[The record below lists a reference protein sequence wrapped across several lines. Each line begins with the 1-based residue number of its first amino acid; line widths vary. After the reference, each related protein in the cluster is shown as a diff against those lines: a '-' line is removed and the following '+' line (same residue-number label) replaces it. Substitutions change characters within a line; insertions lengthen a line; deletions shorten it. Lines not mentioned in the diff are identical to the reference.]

1 MKPIKLDDNLK
12 TALETV
18 VDKTTKDIKWSL
30 WAGVGAY
37 FYGSGRKPTDI
48 DIITRKS
55 DMQRLA
61 SCLNEFVIMQP
72 KVIEKDM
79 FRVPLAKFKVNEY
92 EVEAC
97 SDITITVEGKEY
109 LFKCD
114 EKLIK
119 RIRKLKVDNIKIPVT
134 SPEDIIVVKAICQRG
149 MERGKYDVE
158 DVKGIL
164 ANQKIDWNYLEE
176 RLKITESYDRVY
188 GLLKKLGCAKMI
200 E

>member
-1 MKPIKLDDNLK
+1 MKIDNNLK

-18 VDKTTKDIKWSL
+18 VDKTAKDVKWSF
-30 WAGVGAY
+30 WAGIGAY

-79 FRVPLAKFKVNEY
+79 FRVPLAKFKVNNY

-97 SDITITVEGKEY
+97 SDMTITIEGKEH
-109 LFKCD
+109 LFKYD
-114 EKLIK
+114 KEMIK
-119 RIRKLKVDNIKIPVT
+119 RIRKMKVDNIKVPVT

-149 MERGKYDVE
+149 IEKGKYDVE
-158 DVKGIL
+158 DIKGIL
-164 ANQKIDWNYLEE
+164 ANQKIDWDYLKE
-176 RLKITESYDRVY
+176 RTQITQSYDRVFE
-188 GLLKKLGCAKMI
+188 LIKKFGYTKLIK
-200 E
+200 